1 MSSFDRICIVFILVV
16 DAAILYLNRVYQG
29 GALNTYGLD
38 AGYFITPVL
47 KASAGYCYQRRNQED
62 VDGFLKLGDIKDQL
76 QTTDLRSE
84 NRFVIERFATGT
96 AVESFAPL
104 AGMNSIR

>member
-38 AGYFITPVL
+38 AGYFITPV
-47 KASAGYCYQRRNQED
+47 
-62 VDGFLKLGDIKDQL
+62 
-76 QTTDLRSE
+76 
-84 NRFVIERFATGT
+84 
-96 AVESFAPL
+96 
-104 AGMNSIR
+104 

>member
-38 AGYFITPVL
+38 AGYLITPV
-47 KASAGYCYQRRNQED
+47 
-62 VDGFLKLGDIKDQL
+62 
-76 QTTDLRSE
+76 
-84 NRFVIERFATGT
+84 
-96 AVESFAPL
+96 
-104 AGMNSIR
+104 